1 MFDLRWVLGFFIG
14 LFLMTNS
21 VFGQVGFPYCETF
34 EGNDTQSATVFGAD
48 AVLAGDVLRLTSNE
62 LDQRGYVYVD
72 IPFSSVFGIKASF
85 EYFSY
90 GGTGADGLSF
100 FLYDAEVSNF
110 TIGGFGGSL
119 GYSKRNNEPGVSGA
133 YMGIGFDEF
142 GNFGNSTEARSGGFP
157 GVGDQQVPDAI
168 VIRGPGNGFDGY
180 EFIAGR
186 RTMEAGADGLPS
198 DQQFPI
204 SSGGVGTTRVTDPN
218 QPGYRKVFINL
229 EPNPNDV
236 GYLITVEM
244 QYTTE
249 ANNSRLI
256 SIFERLPYRFEAP
269 EDLKVGFSASTG
281 GETNF
286 HEIRNLIVEV
296 SNDDGLLEPEGVDFL
311 DKASCEGQENTYFIT
326 DEEVV
331 LPNPNSEIRC
341 LQFYRSLEDIE
352 EEESDVCSQGR
363 CREENRELVL
373 PEGVF
378 RAAGQGGDFTFFP
391 NEGFTDQN
399 VTVYY
404 TITDTYGKTSTGN
417 SMTLLI
423 QESPDPVT
431 LRLAGSEEELDE
443 IRLCPDE
450 SIVLEAVGDEEYER
464 FEWYKD
470 GEIITD
476 AESEELQVSDKGLYS
491 VIVYNRKNCPAFSNE
506 VSVDYPEFP
515 EAELDLPLIGCI
527 PGEPVD
533 GLSAIANLDLENFD
547 YRLTKDGV
555 ELINEEIVQISE
567 SGIYQLE
574 VKHKDL
580 DCYGPATDFEV
591 EIYED
596 ALVANFDF
604 EVAGTGIKSD
614 EDGGIF
620 ADDTIQ
626 FTNLSDDRAVSYE
639 WIFSPGLSSESENPT
654 HVFGEKGEFEVE
666 LVITDE
672 NGCQSSVKKLVS
684 ITKSYRVM
692 VPTGFTPEEN
702 TNQFFTPKYKGLVSA
717 ELLIFNLW
725 GELLFR
731 SDELDGEGW
740 DGRLEGNLLDAGTYV
755 YRFNG
760 VSVDGESVKE
770 SGKFRL
776 IR

>member
-1 MFDLRWVLGFFIG
+1 MYDFKGVSGFFIA
-14 LFLMTNS
+14 LFLITNS
-21 VFGQVGFPYCETF
+21 VVGQVGFPYCETF
-34 EGNDTQSATVFGAD
+34 QGNGTQSATVFGAD
-48 AVLAGDVLRLTSNE
+48 AVLAADVLRLTSNQ
-62 LDQRGYVYVD
+62 LDQRGFVYVD

-90 GGTGADGLSF
+90 GGTGADGLAF
-100 FLYDAEVSNF
+100 FLYDAEVPNF
-110 TIGGFGGSL
+110 SIGGFGGSL

-133 YMGIGFDEF
+133 YLGIGFDEF
-142 GNFGNSTEARSGGFP
+142 GNFGNSTESRSGGFP

-168 VIRGPGNGFDGY
+168 VIRGPGNGFNGY
-180 EFIAGR
+180 DFIAGR
-186 RTMEAGADGLPS
+186 RTMEAGADGLPA

-244 QYTTE
+244 QYTTQ

-296 SNDDGLLEPEGVDFL
+296 SNDDGLVNPEGVDFS

-341 LQFYRSLEDIE
+341 LQFYSSLEDIQE
-352 EEESDVCSQGR
+352 EEGDVCAQGK
-363 CREENRELVL
+363 CREENRALVL

-378 RAAGQGGDFTFFP
+378 RASDEGGDFTFFP
-391 NEGFTDQN
+391 NEGFTNQR

-404 TITDTYGKTSTGN
+404 TITDTYGKTSSGN

-423 QESPDPVT
+423 EESPEPVT
-431 LRLAGSEEELDE
+431 LRVNGSEEEMSE

-450 SIVLEAVGDEEYER
+450 NLSLEAVGEEDYER
-464 FEWYKD
+464 FEWFRNGKIL
-470 GEIITD
+470 ENEVSQTLQI
-476 AESEELQVSDKGLYS
+476 SEEGRYS
-491 VIVYNRKNCPAFSNE
+491 VRVYNRKNCPAFSNE
-506 VSVDYPEFP
+506 IAVDYP
-515 EAELDLPLIGCI
+515 DLPQVELNLPLVGCV
-527 PGEPVD
+527 PNEPVD
-533 GLSAIANLDLENFD
+533 GWSAIANFDLEKFD
-547 YRLTKDGV
+547 YRLSKAGV
-555 ELINEEIVQISE
+555 EWINEEIRQLSE
-567 SGIYQLE
+567 SGTYQLE

-580 DCYGPATDFEV
+580 DCFGPAVDFDVLIYQEELLADFE
-591 EIYED
+591 
-596 ALVANFDF
+596 F
-604 EVAGTGIKSD
+604 EVAGTGIKGD
-614 EDGGIF
+614 ADGGIF

-626 FTNLSDDRAVSYE
+626 FTNLSDDRAESFE
-639 WIFSPGLSSESENPT
+639 WVFQPGASSASENPA

-666 LVITDE
+666 LVIIDE
-672 NGCQSSVKKLVS
+672 NGCQASVKKRVS

-692 VPTGFTPEEN
+692 FPTGFTPSAN
-702 TNQFFTPKYKGLVSA
+702 TNQFFTPKYKGLVSV

-725 GELLFR
+725 GELIFR
-731 SDELDGEGW
+731 SDDLQEAGW
-740 DGRLEGNLLDAGTYV
+740 DGTLNGKLLDAGTYV
-755 YRFNG
+755 FRFNA